1 MNKPNPIRTSTEM
14 QRTEQWLP
22 AVKQAGA
29 GETGRVCGEERK
41 LDVGSECAVVCTAA
55 QCHAVLT
62 DT

>member
-1 MNKPNPIRTSTEM
+1 M